1 MQTRSPGRRAL
12 WLLGGIAVAGLGYA
26 GARAASA
33 SPQTGSYRAETRW
46 GEGEPGGVHR
56 VEVDVSRRGRG
67 TYVEYSVHMDPPGQ
81 TAGCR
86 ARAEQGRGG
95 RLEFSC
101 SDGWNDVRGSFH
113 ASRDSAV
120 LQVDAVKPGGGGLGA
135 FYGEHAL
142 RRVGAARGSP

>member
-12 WLLGGIAVAGLGYA
+12 WVVGGIALAALAYA

-33 SPQTGSYRAETRW
+33 SPQTGKYEAETRW
-46 GEGEPGGVHR
+46 GAEESRGVQR
-56 VEVDVSRRGRG
+56 VEVDVARQGRG
-67 TYVEYSVHMDPPGQ
+67 TYLEYSIHMEPPGQ

-86 ARAEQGRGG
+86 ARAGQDRRG
-95 RLEFSC
+95 RLEFRC
-101 SDGWNDVRGSFH
+101 NDGWNDVRGSFH

-120 LQVDAVKPGGGGLGA
+120 LQVDAVKPGGGGQGA

-142 RRVGAARGSP
+142 RRVAGARGAP